1 MIRIVIEIGLVVGA
15 FVLGMEA
22 VHYRTAVVA
31 CNLENK
37 RAWHIV
43 QGLRDEKEALE
54 SRFGVQSPTAAVP
67 ASATDAPQR

>member
-1 MIRIVIEIGLVVGA
+1 MIRIVVEIGLVVGA
-15 FVLGMEA
+15 LVLGMEA
-22 VHYRTAVVA
+22 VHYRTAVVS

-54 SRFGVQSPTAAVP
+54 KRFSAVP
-67 ASATDAPQR
+67 DPAPADAPQR

>member
-22 VHYRTAVVA
+22 VHYRSAVVA
-31 CNLENK
+31 CNVENK

-43 QGLRDEKEALE
+43 QGLRDQKEALE
-54 SRFGVQSPTAAVP
+54 SRLGIIPEGASVPTAV
-67 ASATDAPQR
+67 SGQR

>member
-22 VHYRTAVVA
+22 VHYRSAVVA
-31 CNLENK
+31 CNQENK

-43 QGLRDEKEALE
+43 QGLRDQKEALE
-54 SRFGVQSPTAAVP
+54 SRFAVVPEPP
-67 ASATDAPQR
+67 APEAPAQR